1 MSNICTEELFLKDV
15 KDHVIE
21 IIRDDG
27 VHRHIRFKKTG
38 TGCMHFDLIT
48 WPGHLCYSG
57 DMGTYVFSRLPD
69 MFEFFRTDRRD
80 ENKLGI
86 NLGYWSGKLI
96 AVNSN
101 GRFGGSAE
109 EFCEDSF
116 RLVINE
122 YRIEWMREAKEN
134 GTLSKNERRELWE
147 AVDWKV
153 LDEIYNGEHSAS
165 HAAHDFHYFIGKNEK
180 PYEFTDFFERNFKK
194 YTFHF
199 VWCCYAIAWGILKYD
214 EFKK

>member
-1 MSNICTEELFLKDV
+1 MSDICTEELFLKDV

-27 VHRHIRFKKTG
+27 VHRHIRFKKPG

-48 WPGHLCYSG
+48 WPDHLCYSG
-57 DMGTYVFSRLPD
+57 DMGTYVFSRLSD

-86 NLGYWSGKLI
+86 NLGYWSEKLI

-116 RLVINE
+116 RRAINE
-122 YRIEWMREAKEN
+122 YRIEWMREGFEN
-134 GTLSKNERRELWE
+134 GTLRKKERRELWE
-147 AVDWKV
+147 AVDWQV
-153 LDEIYNGEHSAS
+153 LDEIDNGELSAL
-165 HAAHDFHYFIGKNEK
+165 HAAQDFRYFIGKNEK
-180 PYEFTDFFERNFKK
+180 PYEFTDFLEHNFKK

-199 VWCCYAIAWGILKYD
+199 IWCCYAIAWGILKYD